1 MTAKKIICSRVNY
14 RLCYRDLKR
23 QCAICMDIIIFQNH
37 WDINAEII
45 KIRTGKALK
54 NI

>member
-14 RLCYRDLKR
+14 PLLSRSEAAMRDLY
-23 QCAICMDIIIFQNH
+23 DIIIFQNH